1 MTDAGAQDSLRV
13 AILCASDKGY
23 RRLREDTATPAI
35 ASLMR
40 EDGYAVV
47 STILLPDDR
56 TMIAEELTRLCD
68 EQLADLILTTG
79 GTGLSP
85 RDVTPE
91 ATLDVVQRLV
101 PGIPETM
108 RAAGMLLTDRAMLS
122 RATAG
127 IRGTTLIINLPGS
140 PKGAVENLTAV
151 LPALRHGLETLTGRI
166 SECARHDHTNQTKR
180 EVQ

>member
-40 EDGYAVV
+40 ENGYAVV

-68 EQLADLILTTG
+68 EQLGLFAVYG
-79 GTGLSP
+79 G
-85 RDVTPE
+85 
-91 ATLDVVQRLV
+91 
-101 PGIPETM
+101 
-108 RAAGMLLTDRAMLS
+108 
-122 RATAG
+122 
-127 IRGTTLIINLPGS
+127 
-140 PKGAVENLTAV
+140 
-151 LPALRHGLETLTGRI
+151 
-166 SECARHDHTNQTKR
+166 
-180 EVQ
+180 